1 MIMSILMLK
10 KEIITIQELGKF
22 HHKVNVIPNGSEKY
36 MTFSINTM
44 LNFIDSFQVLSSLK
58 LR

>member
-1 MIMSILMLK
+1 MLK